1 MLHVPFKAMFFHKK
15 VGIDLGTANTL
26 VYVAG
31 QGIVLN
37 EPTVVAYSL
46 EDKRILAVGDDAR
59 DMLGRTPGSI
69 IASKPMREGVIA
81 DYKTTSAMITY
92 FLKKSLK
99 GHVFWPQVMI
109 SIPGGASQVEKRAV
123 VSACKQA
130 GASDVYLI
138 EEPLAAAIG
147 AKIPISQASG
157 HMIVNLGGGTTEVA
171 IISLGQLVVYKTV
184 RVAGIKLD
192 EAIMQFL
199 RREHNL
205 IIGERTAEE
214 IKVKIG
220 NAFIEKKATPE
231 VEKSSS
237 KFFSKSSL
245 NSPPY
250 QLGDK
255 KEEVYLERSR
265 EERTM
270 EVKGRDFQ
278 SGMPKVLEIGERTV
292 SEAFQKPLKQIL
304 EGIKQVFALTPPE
317 LAADIVDKGIIL
329 SGGTSSLTN
338 IEKYITYYTGVA
350 SFVVE
355 DPLFCVIRGVGMAV
369 ENLDNY
375 KEAIR

>member
-1 MLHVPFKAMFFHKK
+1 MFFRKK

-31 QGIVLN
+31 VGIVLN

-46 EDKRILAVGDDAR
+46 EDKRILAVGDDAK

-69 IASKPMREGVIA
+69 VASRPLREGVIA

-92 FLKKSLK
+92 FLKKALK
-99 GHVFWPQVMI
+99 GRVLWPQVMI

-157 HMIVNLGGGTTEVA
+157 HMIVNLGGGTTEAA

-184 RVAGIKLD
+184 RVAGTKLD
-192 EAIMQFL
+192 EAIMQAL

-205 IIGERTAEE
+205 IIGERTSEE
-214 IKVKIG
+214 VKMKIG
-220 NAFIEKKATPE
+220 NALIEKDNTPE
-231 VEKSSS
+231 V
-237 KFFSKSSL
+237 
-245 NSPPY
+245 
-250 QLGDK
+250 GDK
-255 KEEVYLERSR
+255 KSMVNTSGVKNKERI
-265 EERTM
+265 M

-278 SGMPKVLEIGERTV
+278 SGMPKVLEIGENMV
-292 SEAFQKPLKQIL
+292 NEALQKPLKQIL
-304 EGIKQVFALTPPE
+304 EGIKQVFTLTPPE
-317 LAADIVDKGIIL
+317 LAADVVDKGIVL
-329 SGGTSSLTN
+329 SGGTSALTN
-338 IEKYITYYTGVA
+338 IDKYITYYTGVA